1 MEPQKTP
8 DSQSKPK
15 KKNKVGG
22 TALPDLTLYYKV
34 IVIKTVGVGRKRNT
48 QIKVREEKPEINPHI
63 YGQLIYDKEAKNIEK
78 GQSLQ

>member
-34 IVIKTVGVGRKRNT
+34 IVIKTVDTDEPMQGRNRDADVEHRLVD
-48 QIKVREEKPEINPHI
+48 IVEEGEGGTN
-63 YGQLIYDKEAKNIEK
+63 
-78 GQSLQ
+78 